1 MQAQSQQI
9 NEYEDI
15 QSWLEINIRASEPNP
30 QFNASFVFDERS
42 FLCLHRSWK
51 TLFFCSEPPQIMYF
65 YVFYL
70 T

>member
-30 QFNASFVFDERS
+30 QFNASFVLTSD
-42 FLCLHRSWK
+42 
-51 TLFFCSEPPQIMYF
+51 YF
-65 YVFYL
+65 YASIEVGKPSFFAL
-70 T
+70 NPLKLCTFTFFT